1 MNARI
6 LLVDDHK
13 MLRNLL
19 RVILEDCSGICVV
32 GEAENGQEALELA
45 MHHKPDVVLMD
56 ISMPQMDGITA
67 TRKMITENP
76 GIKVIAFSIHSGSE
90 YVKRM
95 LEAGG
100 VGYVLKDSSFEE
112 IITAIHTV
120 MSNNTYLSPGIDF
133 TAGPLQKNE

>member
-90 YVKRM
+90 YVKRISSEDPVD
-95 LEAGG
+95 LTTAQKCSHG
-100 VGYVLKDSSFEE
+100 VQCS
-112 IITAIHTV
+112 
-120 MSNNTYLSPGIDF
+120 
-133 TAGPLQKNE
+133 